1 MRRKGVNKIEKK
13 REKIPS
19 GKGLGSDGLERKRG
33 KARMKKSEKKRR
45 DGRESGG
52 GCEREARLSLSLQS
66 TPVFSRSDGGYRRT
80 SSDLAFDYIHS

>member
-1 MRRKGVNKIEKK
+1 
-13 REKIPS
+13 
-19 GKGLGSDGLERKRG
+19 
-33 KARMKKSEKKRR
+33 MKKSEKKRR